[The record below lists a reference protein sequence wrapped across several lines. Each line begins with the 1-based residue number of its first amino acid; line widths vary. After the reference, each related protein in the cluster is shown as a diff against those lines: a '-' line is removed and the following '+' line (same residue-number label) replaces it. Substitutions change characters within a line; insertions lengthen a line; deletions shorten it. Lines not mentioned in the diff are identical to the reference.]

1 MKFSICERVNREWHW
16 IGSDRGAL
24 ASALE
29 ARWGTIYNVNVSA
42 NGMYN
47 INVSANGMY
56 GTMYI
61 YVPAKGMLYNIE
73 PWDIVM

>member
-1 MKFSICERVNREWHW
+1 MQSNVVKCSVMKFSICERVNREWHW

-42 NGMYN
+42 HGMYN
-47 INVSANGMY
+47 VNVSANGMHNVNVY
-56 GTMYI
+56 TN
-61 YVPAKGMLYNIE
+61 GM
-73 PWDIVM
+73 